1 MKHLTQDQIFGVMS
15 EEMAPFFLGPMPPQ
29 DFLSAFLPSS
39 QLSSFQLGMFITLAQ
54 PLTEIMKY
62 QIFVSASLSEVFQ
75 G

>member
-1 MKHLTQDQIFGVMS
+1 MQDQIFDVMS

-62 QIFVSASLSEVFQ
+62 QIFVSASLSEVFR